1 LLPEIEAL
9 RRDAVEVEATPDAVL
24 KALKEISGRWV

>member
-1 LLPEIEAL
+1 L

-24 KALKEISGRWV
+24 KALKEIQDRWIQR